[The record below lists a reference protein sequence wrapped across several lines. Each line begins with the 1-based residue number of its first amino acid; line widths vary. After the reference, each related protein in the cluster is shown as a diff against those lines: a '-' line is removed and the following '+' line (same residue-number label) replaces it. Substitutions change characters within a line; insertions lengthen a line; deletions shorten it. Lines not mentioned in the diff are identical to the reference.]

1 MMDIAKL
8 LIPKQ
13 ESVKQTNTKTLERK
27 LLLTSDECRTMT
39 PPRDEA
45 ARLVSLPSLTS
56 EAHPPRRR
64 VTLVRSKQ
72 QAPPSPAQR
81 HPTLDRI
88 RKPISRPKRRVILMR
103 TQQHRGRVSEPP
115 CSPPKRRVI
124 IVRGQAAAAAAAV
137 TSARKHAETEV
148 PVKFAA
154 AAQWL
159 QVAEGKATCT
169 ESAVVV
175 NAGRENPGNARE
187 EASRPSVTTRSG
199 RISRPP
205 TRFVP

>member
-1 MMDIAKL
+1 MDIAEL
-8 LIPKQ
+8 
-13 ESVKQTNTKTLERK
+13 
-27 LLLTSDECRTMT
+27 TMT

-72 QAPPSPAQR
+72 QQAPSPAQR
-81 HPTLDRI
+81 HHMLGRT

-103 TQQHRGRVSEPP
+103 TQQHRGRASEP

-124 IVRGQAAAAAAAV
+124 IVRGQGTAAAAAAA
-137 TSARKHAETEV
+137 SHSKTEV

-154 AAQWL
+154 AAEWL
-159 QVAEGKATCT
+159 KVSEGKATCT
-169 ESAVVV
+169 EPAVAVS
-175 NAGRENPGNARE
+175 AGRANPGNAKE
-187 EASRPSVTTRSG
+187 EASQPSVMTRSG

>member
-1 MMDIAKL
+1 
-8 LIPKQ
+8 
-13 ESVKQTNTKTLERK
+13 
-27 LLLTSDECRTMT
+27 MT

-45 ARLVSLPSLTS
+45 ARLVSLPSPTS

-88 RKPISRPKRRVILMR
+88 RKPISRPRRRVILMR
-103 TQQHRGRVSEPP
+103 TQQHRGRVSGPP

-124 IVRGQAAAAAAAV
+124 IVRGQAAAAAAV
-137 TSARKHAETEV
+137 TSAREHAETEV
-148 PVKFAA
+148 PAKFAA
-154 AAQWL
+154 AAPWL
-159 QVAEGKATCT
+159 KAAEGKAACT